1 MSAVAVAQVAVARTE
16 LVAQAVMV
24 LRRLLLRVVAAV
36 VMAVARRAETQVA
49 QHPVMAVTITS
60 ELAVV

>member
-1 MSAVAVAQVAVARTE
+1 
-16 LVAQAVMV
+16 MV

-60 ELAVV
+60 ELVVA